1 MWNIILQNALICSTT
16 KSGSCFKLRRLRKP
30 LSIRLLSGLQP
41 DRVFEDNLK
50 PKLDSPLY
58 DEQTFNLLDAT
69 DRTRSPLA
77 PGTYIFPFWFYGAL
91 AHGNNL
97 DFKAGKLSSFS
108 VTGIRILTPLEPSI
122 EQTESLLK
130 TDCSS
135 LWWVWMC
142 VCVCMRACV
151 YVCVLVHV
159 VNWHREVIMINR
171 TQFVFHLDW
180 SGFEFVRLVDP
191 LHTILN
197 ANSPIGVFVIKQI
210 IGNAFAQKSMT
221 RALLHKTT
229 YTSNFTWHSVTYFA
243 LKF

>member
-16 KSGSCFKLRRLRKP
+16 KSGSCFKLRRFRKP

-142 VCVCMRACV
+142 VCVC
-151 YVCVLVHV
+151 VHV
-159 VNWHREVIMINR
+159 CMCVCWCMLW
-171 TQFVFHLDW
+171 TGTGKWLW
-180 SGFEFVRLVDP
+180 S
-191 LHTILN
+191 
-197 ANSPIGVFVIKQI
+197 IGH
-210 IGNAFAQKSMT
+210 NLS
-221 RALLHKTT
+221 
-229 YTSNFTWHSVTYFA
+229 FTWIGQDLNLYVLWTHFTPYWMPTHRSGYS
-243 LKF
+243 